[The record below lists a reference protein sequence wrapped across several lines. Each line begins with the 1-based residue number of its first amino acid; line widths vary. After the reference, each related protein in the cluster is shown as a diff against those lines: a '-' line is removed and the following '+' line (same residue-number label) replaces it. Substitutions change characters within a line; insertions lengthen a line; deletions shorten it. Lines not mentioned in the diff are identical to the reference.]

1 MKKYVIYDS
10 KTNDFKESSLKVLEP
25 KNVRPYSQSQ
35 SLLFPP
41 NLREVI
47 ADDDLCLVVDE
58 VVNLLDLCCLYAKVP
73 SEGNLSYHPKMMLK
87 ILVYAYAGGLYLQF
101 PQNCQSAW

>member
-1 MKKYVIYDS
+1 M
-10 KTNDFKESSLKVLEP
+10 KVLEP

-47 ADDDLCLVVDE
+47 ADDDLCMVVDE

-73 SEGNLSYHPKMMLK
+73 WEGNLSYHPKMMLK
-87 ILVYAYAGGLYLQF
+87 IFLYFF
-101 PQNCQSAW
+101 P